1 MRSQFPWP
9 GTEPTP
15 PLVEEQTPNRW
26 TAREVPHPQFSV
38 AKWQMT
44 TCTHTIHSFACKNDS
59 FHINHRIYLI
69 QMKHETRITF
79 GPYQV
84 AITLFK
90 KKKKRTV
97 HFCLHSGNPT
107 RHKAI
112 QFAEVTDP
120 AVTPNARGSEGSE
133 RHRPYF
139 IQNDSAACLKER
151 KLPCDRWEAKSKQQ
165 EVGEH
170 NGCTSLNRVLMH
182 GSLFIPSCRWCCLCE
197 QQGQKL
203 PTHVS
208 ARIHLPL

>member
-15 PLVEEQTPNRW
+15 PPVEEQTPNCW

-90 KKKKRTV
+90 KKKKEQYV
-97 HFCLHSGNPT
+97 SVYIL
-107 RHKAI
+107 AI
-112 QFAEVTDP
+112 QQGTRRSSLLRWRIQQSPPMLVVLRGRGDTDHTSYKMILQH
-120 AVTPNARGSEGSE
+120 VWRRGNSLVIDEKQS
-133 RHRPYF
+133 P
-139 IQNDSAACLKER
+139 SSR
-151 KLPCDRWEAKSKQQ
+151 K
-165 EVGEH
+165 
-170 NGCTSLNRVLMH
+170 
-182 GSLFIPSCRWCCLCE
+182 
-197 QQGQKL
+197 
-203 PTHVS
+203 
-208 ARIHLPL
+208 